1 MDKQLNAFFQI
12 FLLKKNIELEARFGT
27 KKNISRI
34 DFDNVISKLKSLDF
48 KANNPSGSYHLNI
61 NNEFIDSKTNTKKI
75 SNIRTQISHITNIK
89 EYCKTN
95 TMPTELA
102 HYISFHKKNAV
113 FIKGER
119 LKPLDYT
126 NFQFRV
132 NLKEETPIPN
142 TTNLVKKTLQ
152 EWNQSKK
159 IFRFIKRFTFLHDDF
174 PLKVDCSIVK
184 SSKKTKWGL
193 SPEYTIE
200 KAGIFNRQETYEIE
214 IEMVKNEGDKVDNL
228 MKKFKTVIKY
238 VLSGLQQTN
247 FPISYDEQEQTL
259 DEYIKILYP
268 TLNKGKKIQRRKIT
282 TRDFVGP
289 SSISLQFINI
299 REINKDVS
307 APNIRKPYTVT
318 EKADGI
324 RKLLFIAPQG
334 KIYLIDVNMNVQ
346 YTGVISQNKEFH
358 KTIID
363 GEHILHDKKGNF
375 IDLYLAFDI
384 YYINGD
390 DIRGLPFVEE
400 KNQKTRFLKLDNC
413 IKNLKIKQI
422 IGNNQFSIR
431 RKTFYQSNGDLIF
444 KNCATILNQE
454 RDGLFDYEIDGLI
467 FTPANKS
474 VGMDNLQNP
483 KKPTKKTW
491 TSSLKWKPPHLN
503 TIDFL
508 VTTKKLS
515 NGQDFIGNIFENGE
529 NLAQA
534 EQLSQYKSLILRV
547 GFDESR
553 HGFLNPCEDIIN
565 ENYLKNNNEE
575 NTYRPVPFYP
585 SEPTDKKAYICNVLL
600 QNGERGTKYLFTENK
615 QETFEDNMIVEFRY
629 DMSKEHN
636 WRWVPIRVRYDK
648 TADYRSGGRNYG
660 NAYHVAQSVWK
671 SIHTPITKEIIT
683 SGEDIPEELG
693 DDDVYYKKS
702 GKTSTRALRDFHNLY
717 VKKDLILKTS
727 HNGGTLIDLACGKGG
742 DFPKWIKAALS
753 FVFGIDVSR
762 DNIENRIDGACARFL
777 KYRRKYSIMPD
788 CLFINAD
795 SKLNIRSGEACI
807 TEQGKKISQAIFG
820 EGQKNEKKLG
830 KAVYKKYGI
839 GKDGFDIVS
848 CQFAIHYFF
857 TDLKTLNGFLQNVSE
872 TCKVGGIFIGTS
884 YDGRKVFN
892 MLEDKKQNESVVIME
907 GDKKMWEVKKIYD
920 KDVFEND
927 ETSVGYA
934 IDVFQESINKTFRE
948 YLVNYMYLERL
959 LENYGFKRLE
969 KQELEKLN
977 LPNSVGSFEDLFY
990 QMETNIEQGFIK
1002 RFDFGQALNMT
1013 ANEKKISFLNNYF
1026 VFKKVTDVNAGKVSL
1041 VINENKEQSI
1051 EEAEILTDVSKI
1063 QKPMV
1068 KDLNKKIEL

>member
-48 KANNPSGSYHLNI
+48 KAKNPSGSYHLNI

-95 TMPTELA
+95 IIPTELA
-102 HYISFHKKNAV
+102 YYISFHKKNAV

-214 IEMVKNEGDKVDNL
+214 IEMVKNEGDKVDDL

-247 FPISYDEQEQTL
+247 FPISYDEQEKTL

-977 LPNSVGSFEDLFY
+977 LPKSVGSFEDLFY

-1002 RFDFGQALNMT
+1002 RFDFG
-1013 ANEKKISFLNNYF
+1013 FRF
-1026 VFKKVTDVNAGKVSL
+1026 
-1041 VINENKEQSI
+1041 IN
-1051 EEAEILTDVSKI
+1051 
-1063 QKPMV
+1063 
-1068 KDLNKKIEL
+1068 